1 MGINKLVLYFFIMQ
15 PLLVASKIDPAGY
28 GMADYLIERYAFH
41 RIDNDLEVYS
51 NSTVDLLLVEQE
63 ALTLD
68 WLDSKFS
75 PEYYVFLSK
84 HRSESGIPTLTCHTT
99 GNFSDSNEMGGKPK
113 ELAYA
118 YPSLQK
124 HYMRTLWK
132 ERARIP
138 DYQLAIEATHHGP
151 TSLAK
156 PALFIE
162 IGSSEKQWGD
172 KNAVAVVCDT
182 IINTIKN
189 LMKYSKIGI
198 GLGGTHY
205 PSKFTQLL
213 IDSDFAIASVA
224 SKHSLPYV
232 DRPMLKQMISK
243 SIEDVRYVFMD
254 WKGLGKEKDR
264 LNDIVND
271 LGLEVMKL

>member
-1 MGINKLVLYFFIMQ
+1 ML
-15 PLLVASKIDPAGY
+15 PLLVASKLDPAGY
-28 GMADYLIERYAFH
+28 GMANYLIERYALH
-41 RIDNDLEVYS
+41 RIDHDLEVYS
-51 NSTVDLLLVEQE
+51 SGTVDLLVVEQE

-68 WLDSKFS
+68 WLDGKFS
-75 PEYYVFLSK
+75 PEYYVFLSR
-84 HRSESGIPTLTCHTT
+84 HRSESRIPTLTCHTT
-99 GNFSDSNEMGGKPK
+99 GNFSDSNEMGGKPR

-124 HYMRTLWK
+124 HYMQTLWN
-132 ERARIP
+132 ERSRIP
-138 DYQLAIEATHHGP
+138 DYQLVIEATHHGP

-156 PALFIE
+156 PAFFVE

-172 KNAVAVVCDT
+172 KDAIATVCDVV
-182 IINTIKN
+182 INTIKS
-189 LMKYSKIGI
+189 LKKYGKVGI

-205 PSKFTQLL
+205 PSKFTDLL
-213 IDSDFAIASVA
+213 VGSDFAIASVA
-224 SKHSLPYV
+224 SKHSLSYV
-232 DRPMLKQMISK
+232 NRQMLDQMISK

-271 LGLEVMKL
+271 SGLEVIKL